1 MWKMEE
7 EKKKRTTN
15 NGSLCLMFYQL
26 GFGFFFFQTML
37 CVWLIIYFIIKFGL
51 TYYGKFELQN
61 YQAGSRM

>member
-26 GFGFFFFQTML
+26 DFFFCLDDVMCMANKLF
-37 CVWLIIYFIIKFGL
+37 
-51 TYYGKFELQN
+51 YY
-61 YQAGSRM
+61 

>member
-26 GFGFFFFQTML
+26 GFFFFFQTML